1 MKGLFFI
8 NFMVITSCICVVS
21 ARLWD
26 YVVRTGHR
34 WLLLLVALLLAVLSA
49 FGLYHYED
57 LFPGLV
63 ASGWDGLYDRK
74 AMAGLIWLLACLL
87 AFPCLVVVAIA
98 RFFCRPRCRR
108 RRRQRRASGVT
119 RRAFL
124 KGLATLVPAAA
135 LATSGAGNLLGER
148 DLDTTY
154 HVLKYKNLPDYLDGY
169 KIGQL
174 SDLHMGLFFS
184 PRRLQEALDAVAA
197 QGVNRLEITGDFIDE
212 LALLPK
218 ARAILEANV
227 HRFPDG
233 IDFCYGNHEYYRDFN
248 AITAM
253 LEATPVRVLRN
264 SSFQASRGCGQG
276 LKGRN
281 GRDGRSF
288 YIAAADYSFAKGDEA
303 FAKEREQYVR
313 ETLAKVPEDA
323 FVVLLAH
330 HSAFIDE
337 GFAHH
342 IPLTL
347 CGHTHGAQFAPIA
360 PLVSAL
366 GFKYLRGLFQKGE
379 CKGYVN
385 RGTGHWLPF
394 RVLCSREASV
404 FELRKQA

>member
-1 MKGLFFI
+1 
-8 NFMVITSCICVVS
+8 MVITSCICVV
-21 ARLWD
+21 AALLWD

-34 WLLLLVALLLAVLSA
+34 WLLLLGTLLLAVLSA
-49 FGLYHYED
+49 AGLYHYED
-57 LFPGLV
+57 LFPGLI
-63 ASGWDGLYDRK
+63 ASGWEGLYDGK

-98 RFFCRPRCRR
+98 RFFCRPRRR
-108 RRRQRRASGVT
+108 RRGRRRHARRAPLTPTPSPQS
-119 RRAFL
+119 L
-124 KGLATLVPAAA
+124 AA
-135 LATSGAGNLLGER
+135 LIPVAAFATSGAGNLLGER

-197 QGVNRLEITGDFIDE
+197 QGVNRLEITGDLIDE

-218 ARAILEANV
+218 AQAILKANAS
-227 HRFPDG
+227 RFPDG
-233 IDFCYGNHEYYRDFN
+233 IDFCYGNHEYYRSFD

-253 LEATPVRVLRN
+253 LDDTPVRVLRN
-264 SSFQASRGCGQG
+264 SAFQASRGCGQG
-276 LKGRN
+276 LRGCN

-288 YIAAADYSFAKGDEA
+288 YIVATDYSFAKGDEA

-323 FVVLLAH
+323 FVVMLAH

-360 PLVSAL
+360 PLVTAL
-366 GFKYLRGLFQKGE
+366 GFKYLRGMFQKGD
-379 CKGYVN
+379 CRGYVN

-394 RVLCSREASV
+394 RVFCSREASV

>member
-1 MKGLFFI
+1 
-8 NFMVITSCICVVS
+8 MVITSCICVV
-21 ARLWD
+21 AALLWD

-34 WLLLLVALLLAVLSA
+34 WLLLLGTLLLAVLSA
-49 FGLYHYED
+49 AGLYHYED
-57 LFPGLV
+57 LFPGLI
-63 ASGWDGLYDRK
+63 ASGWEGLYDGK

-98 RFFCRPRCRR
+98 RFFCRPRRR
-108 RRRQRRASGVT
+108 RRGRRRQRRSSGVT
-119 RRAFL
+119 RRSFL
-124 KGLATLVPAAA
+124 KGLAALIPVAAF
-135 LATSGAGNLLGER
+135 ATSGAGNLLGER

-197 QGVNRLEITGDFIDE
+197 QGVNRLEITGDLIDE

-218 ARAILEANV
+218 ARAILKANAG
-227 HRFPDG
+227 RFPDG
-233 IDFCYGNHEYYRDFN
+233 IDFCYGNHEYYRSFD

-253 LEATPVRVLRN
+253 LDDTPVRVLRN
-264 SSFQASRGCGQG
+264 SAFQASHGCGQG
-276 LKGRN
+276 LRGCN

-288 YIAAADYSFAKGDEA
+288 YIAATDYSFAKGDEA

-323 FVVLLAH
+323 FVVMLAH

-342 IPLTL
+342 IPLT
-347 CGHTHGAQFAPIA
+347 CAAIRTAPSSR
-360 PLVSAL
+360 PLRPWSRPWASSTSAA
-366 GFKYLRGLFQKGE
+366 
-379 CKGYVN
+379 
-385 RGTGHWLPF
+385 
-394 RVLCSREASV
+394 CSRKGTAGAMSTAAQATGCLSASSV
-404 FELRKQA
+404 PARPVSLNYENKRKG

>member
-1 MKGLFFI
+1 
-8 NFMVITSCICVVS
+8 
-21 ARLWD
+21 
-26 YVVRTGHR
+26 
-34 WLLLLVALLLAVLSA
+34 
-49 FGLYHYED
+49 
-57 LFPGLV
+57 
-63 ASGWDGLYDRK
+63 
-74 AMAGLIWLLACLL
+74 MAGLIWLLACLL

-98 RFFCRPRCRR
+98 RFFCRPRRRR

-218 ARAILEANV
+218 ARAILEANA

-303 FAKEREQYVR
+303 ASN
-313 ETLAKVPEDA
+313 T
-323 FVVLLAH
+323 
-330 HSAFIDE
+330 SA
-337 GFAHH
+337 A
-342 IPLTL
+342 
-347 CGHTHGAQFAPIA
+347 
-360 PLVSAL
+360 
-366 GFKYLRGLFQKGE
+366 
-379 CKGYVN
+379 
-385 RGTGHWLPF
+385 
-394 RVLCSREASV
+394 CSRKAIARAMSTAVRATGCLSASSV
-404 FELRKQA
+404 HEKPVSLNYENKRKG

>member
-1 MKGLFFI
+1 
-8 NFMVITSCICVVS
+8 MVITSCICVV
-21 ARLWD
+21 AALLWD

-34 WLLLLVALLLAVLSA
+34 WLLLLGTLLLAVLSA
-49 FGLYHYED
+49 AGLYHYED
-57 LFPGLV
+57 LFPGLI
-63 ASGWDGLYDRK
+63 ASGWEGLYDGK

-98 RFFCRPRCRR
+98 RFFCRPRRR
-108 RRRQRRASGVT
+108 RRGRRRQRRSSGVT
-119 RRAFL
+119 RRSFL
-124 KGLATLVPAAA
+124 KGLAALIPVAAF
-135 LATSGAGNLLGER
+135 ATSGAGNLLGER

-197 QGVNRLEITGDFIDE
+197 QGVNRLEITGDLIDE

-218 ARAILEANV
+218 AQAILKANAS
-227 HRFPDG
+227 RFPDG
-233 IDFCYGNHEYYRDFN
+233 IDFCYGNHEYYRSFD

-253 LEATPVRVLRN
+253 LDDTPVRVLRN
-264 SSFQASRGCGQG
+264 SAFQASRGCGQG
-276 LKGRN
+276 LRGCN

-288 YIAAADYSFAKGDEA
+288 YIVATDYSFAKGDEA

-323 FVVLLAH
+323 FVVMLAH

-360 PLVSAL
+360 PLVTAL
-366 GFKYLRGLFQKGE
+366 TPLDS
-379 CKGYVN
+379 
-385 RGTGHWLPF
+385 H
-394 RVLCSREASV
+394 
-404 FELRKQA
+404 

>member
-8 NFMVITSCICVVS
+8 NFMVLTSCICVIS
-21 ARLWD
+21 ALLWD
-26 YVVRTGHR
+26 YVVCTGHR
-34 WLLLLVALLLAVLSA
+34 WLLLLVMALLAILSA
-49 FGLYHYED
+49 AGLYHYED
-57 LFPGLV
+57 LFPSLV

-98 RFFCRPRCRR
+98 RFFCRPRRR
-108 RRRQRRASGVT
+108 RKRRQRRSAGVT
-119 RRAFL
+119 RRSFL
-124 KGLATLVPAAA
+124 KGLAALIPVAAF
-135 LATSGAGNLLGER
+135 ATSGAGNFLGER

-212 LALLPK
+212 LALLP
-218 ARAILEANV
+218 RAQAIIEANAS
-227 HRFPDG
+227 RFPDG
-233 IDFCYGNHEYYRDFN
+233 IDFCYGNHEYYRSFD
-248 AITAM
+248 AITTM
-253 LEATPVRVLRN
+253 LDKTPIRVLRN
-264 SSFQASRGCGQG
+264 SAFQASRGCGQG
-276 LKGRN
+276 LKGCN

-288 YIAAADYSFAKGDEA
+288 YIAATDYSFAKGDEA

-366 GFKYLRGLFQKGE
+366 GFKYLRGLFQKGD